1 MKVGIIGYEGSGKT
15 TIFGALSGVDPA
27 ELMQQKQQ
35 IREVR
40 VPDKRIDALSEL
52 YHPKKTIYAT
62 IQFVDVMSGAA
73 IGKGLDGNVLAKI
86 REVELLAVVVRGF
99 SNGYSDPDPKREAQA
114 MLSEL
119 LLSDMEIVERKVAR
133 MQKEKVSDQEKALF
147 LKLQQTLES
156 EIWLK
161 DLNLDKNELDMLR
174 GYQLMTLKPA
184 IILVNVDESEADEAH
199 ADEVSARLGLKE
211 PTFVLSARVE
221 SDIAQLPEE
230 EQADFLADLGIKA
243 TARDRFIRASYAMLD
258 LISFFTVGEDEV
270 RAWTVKNGSN
280 AQESAARIH
289 TDLSKPF
296 IRAEKM
302 TSADLLEL
310 GSEAAVKEAGKFK
323 LEGKGYITQDGD
335 ILHIRANA

>member
-15 TIFGALSGVDPA
+15 TIFAALSGVDPEEIIA
-27 ELMQQKQQ
+27 QKQK
-35 IREVR
+35 IREVI
-40 VPDKRIDALSEL
+40 VPDKRIDALSEM

-73 IGKGLDGNVLAKI
+73 IGKGLDGTVLGKI
-86 REVELLAVVVRGF
+86 READLLAVVVRGF
-99 SNGYSDPDPKREAQA
+99 SNGYSDADPKREAQS

-147 LKLQQTLES
+147 LKLQAALES
-156 EIWLK
+156 ETWLK
-161 DLNLDKNELDMLR
+161 DLNLEANEIEMLR
-174 GYQLMTLKPA
+174 GYQLMTLKPVV
-184 IILVNVDESEADEAH
+184 IIVNVDESEADEGH
-199 ADEVSARLGLKE
+199 AGEVSARLGLKE

-221 SDIAQLPEE
+221 SEIAMLPEE
-230 EQADFLADLGIKA
+230 DQADFLADLGITA
-243 TARDRFIRASYAMLD
+243 TARDRFIRAAYQMLD

-270 RAWTVKNGSN
+270 RAWTVKKGAT
-280 AQESAARIH
+280 AQESAGRIH
-289 TDLSKPF
+289 TDLAKHF
-296 IRAEKM
+296 IRAERM
-302 TSADLLEL
+302 ASSDLLEL

-323 LEGKGYITQDGD
+323 LEGKGYLTQDGD